1 MCARLVM
8 VTGGQRSGKS
18 LLAEQITLSLS
29 DSPIYLATA
38 RILDAGMEERVRIH
52 RSRRGPQWSTVEA
65 PLSPASAAEIGGRVV
80 LLDCLTMLAT
90 NHFLD
95 SGMNVAASAEAVIS
109 ELEKLKASDAHTIVV
124 VTNEIGLGGISA
136 DEMQRKFTDLQGLV
150 NTRLGQLADEAYISL
165 SGIKLKLK

>member
-1 MCARLVM
+1 MCARIVM

-29 DSPIYLATA
+29 DSPVYLATA
-38 RILDAGMEERVRIH
+38 RILDAGMEERVKIH
-52 RSRRGPQWSTVEA
+52 RDRRGQQWTTVEA
-65 PLSPASAAEIGGRVV
+65 PLSPADAADLKGRTV

-95 SGMNVAASAEAVIS
+95 SGMDVGASATAVTAQ
-109 ELEKLKASDAHTIVV
+109 LEKLKASDADTVV
-124 VTNEIGLGGISA
+124 IVTNEIGLGGISA

-150 NTRLGQLADEAYISL
+150 NTRLGQMADEAYISL